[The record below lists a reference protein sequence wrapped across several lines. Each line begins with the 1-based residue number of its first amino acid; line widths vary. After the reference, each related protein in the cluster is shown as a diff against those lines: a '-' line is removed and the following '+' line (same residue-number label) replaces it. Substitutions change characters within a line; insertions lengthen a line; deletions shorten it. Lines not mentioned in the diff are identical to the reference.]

1 MIAKGIAVIGST
13 TIDKII
19 LQNRS
24 RRKVGGVTLYSGIT
38 YSRHGVKT
46 RVITNI
52 AAQHSQVVNRLEKQK
67 IFVYNGQTRQTTHF
81 INDLRTD
88 ERKQKNL
95 QRAASIRPQQ
105 VLAHVNDVNC
115 VHLGPLHPT
124 DIDIGAINCLRA
136 LSLAVVLDVQGLVR
150 RIEDGNVY
158 PAVSPHLGDA
168 LRVSQIVKA
177 NEHEYAGIRD
187 YFQTDLPTVM
197 RRFQIRE
204 FIITAG
210 ARGGMVQETGASA
223 VSYTAPTVKTGG
235 DATGAGDIFL
245 AAYVVKRLLEQHPIA
260 DACRYAANLAAR
272 QIEGNYIQEDDL
284 RI

>member
-1 MIAKGIAVIGST
+1 M
-13 TIDKII
+13 
-19 LQNRS
+19 
-24 RRKVGGVTLYSGIT
+24 GGVTLYSAIT
-38 YSRHGVKT
+38 YSRHGVNT

-52 AAQHSQVVNRLEKQK
+52 AAQHAQLINRLEKHK
-67 IFVYNGQTRQTTHF
+67 IIVHNGQTRQTTFF

-88 ERKQKNL
+88 RRMQKNL
-95 QRAASIRPQQ
+95 QRAAAIRPRQ

-115 VHLGPLHPT
+115 VHLGPLHPK
-124 DIDIGAINCLRA
+124 DIDIRAINSLKT

-158 PAVSPHLGDA
+158 PAVSKHLSDA
-168 LRVSQIVKA
+168 LHVSQIVKA
-177 NEHEYAGIRD
+177 NEHEYAGILD

-210 ARGGMVQETGASA
+210 ARGGIVQETGATA
-223 VSYTAPTVKTGG
+223 VSYTAPAVKIKG

-245 AAYVVKRLLEQHPIA
+245 AAYVVKRLLEQHSIA
-260 DACRYAANLAAR
+260 DACRHAADLAAR
-272 QIEGNYIQEDDL
+272 QIEGNYIKEDDL